1 MIYVLDV
8 DYNGDENA
16 QVACIG
22 FHNWDDEKAS
32 YEKVDFIENIEPYES
47 GSFFKRELPCLLK
60 ALENLDDIEVVVVD
74 GYVWLE
80 EESHYGLGMYLY
92 DALDKKIPIIG
103 VAKNKFNNT
112 PEVCELFRGES
123 TKPLYISSVGIELK
137 EAKNAVAKM
146 YGAYRFPFLLKRVD
160 SLCRGK
166 V

>member
-16 QVACIG
+16 HVACIG

-60 ALENLDDIEVVVVD
+60 ALENLNDIEAIVVD

-112 PEVCELFRGES
+112 PEACELFRGES
-123 TKPLYISSVGIELK
+123 SKPLYISSVGMGLD
-137 EAKNAVAKM
+137 EAKNSITQM
-146 YGAYRFPFLLKRVD
+146 HGAYRFPFLLKRVD